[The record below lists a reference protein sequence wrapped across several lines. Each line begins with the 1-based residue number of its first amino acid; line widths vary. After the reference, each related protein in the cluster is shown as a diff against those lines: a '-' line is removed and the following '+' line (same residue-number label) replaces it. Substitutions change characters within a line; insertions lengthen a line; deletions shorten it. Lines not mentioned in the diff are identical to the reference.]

1 MQASQDRQKS
11 YADRKRKPNVS
22 LKWRQSYLKVSPWK
36 GVATAGNSLRELE
49 QRSPHIPSPVCGRE
63 PVENHGTGRSN
74 ELKRTEYHW
83 LRFAGT
89 LGGALSSPGNVKIRS
104 NKNTHNSSQTG
115 LRHLLQ
121 GLKL

>member
-1 MQASQDRQKS
+1 MQAAQDRQKS
-11 YADRKRKPNVS
+11 YADRKRKPMEFEIETE
-22 LKWRQSYLKVSPWK
+22 LCTDPHWK
-36 GVATAGNSLRELE
+36 GV
-49 QRSPHIPSPVCGRE
+49 P
-63 PVENHGTGRSN
+63 
-74 ELKRTEYHW
+74 
-83 LRFAGT
+83 FAGT